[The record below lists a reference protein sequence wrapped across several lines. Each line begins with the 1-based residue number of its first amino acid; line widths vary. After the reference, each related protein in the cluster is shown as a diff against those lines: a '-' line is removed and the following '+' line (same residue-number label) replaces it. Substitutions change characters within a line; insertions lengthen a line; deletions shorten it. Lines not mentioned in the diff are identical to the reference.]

1 MWLCFFFFFIV
12 TSTTEIYTLSL
23 HDALPIFY
31 RGFRD
36 THKFAALLAL
46 AYAYLGAFGL
56 QTLVEKVK
64 LYATSPRWR

>member
-1 MWLCFFFFFIV
+1 MVMAAAPGIKFVNGLFTLLWE
-12 TSTTEIYTLSL
+12 EILL
-23 HDALPIFY
+23 Y